1 MPKLYLERL
10 EGNNLPLPSFGTI
23 GAAAF
28 DFSACLTRPFFLIN
42 QAKKRDGFIF
52 DVRIDGYRRGI
63 CDDSIT
69 VSLEDDPRLY
79 INPNETILIPSGF
92 KVQFDINFA
101 LKLYVRSSAGIRGL
115 VLANQVGIIDSDYR
129 GEVMMAIRN
138 VSGKVIM
145 IGHGERLVQAT
156 LEEVVRPEMVEGIVD
171 ITKRASGGFGSTGRN
186 S

>member
-1 MPKLYLERL
+1 MPKLLLERL
-10 EGNNLPLPSFGTI
+10 EGNDLPLPSFGTI

-28 DFSACLTRPFFLIN
+28 DLSACLTRPFFIIN
-42 QAKKRDGFIF
+42 QAGKRDGFIF
-52 DVRIDGYRRGI
+52 DIRVDGYRHNI
-63 CDDSIT
+63 SDYNVTAC
-69 VSLEDDPRLY
+69 LEDDPRLY

-92 KVQFDINFA
+92 KAQFDVNFA

-129 GEVMMAIRN
+129 GEIMMAIRN
-138 VSGKVIM
+138 VSGRVIL

-156 LEEVVRPEMVEGIVD
+156 LEEVVRPEMVEGVVD
-171 ITKRASGGFGSTGRN
+171 ITTRASGGFGSTGRN